1 MMITLIKLVVTV
13 MSFVT
18 VMVPMGMVTIIAMM
32 VLTVK
37 MLGKLIVA

>member
-13 MSFVT
+13 MAYVA

>member
-1 MMITLIKLVVTV
+1 MIKLVVTV
-13 MSFVT
+13 MAFVT